1 MIPVI
6 DVVGDL
12 LDGRPAA
19 SMSTGSRYMVILLRL
34 PDTVSPRTVSHE
46 TISALFGPGG
56 AGALETSG

>member
-19 SMSTGSRYMVILLRL
+19 SMSTGSRGSGCR
-34 PDTVSPRTVSHE
+34 
-46 TISALFGPGG
+46 SALV
-56 AGALETSG
+56 AN